1 MKNIQPV
8 LFFFETINQWNYHTY
23 VDLFDMKSSNRYKDM
38 FHEVLYGFTHPL
50 SKYEMYI
57 TTTKRNQGI
66 GFMMEDRQ
74 TQTPVLFAGLQEWG
88 STAIMWPDWM
98 YIPHNASKIVF
109 DDKCLETKQMD
120 AFVMSEE
127 EHFQTMMLRDLPEH
141 HVINPAM
148 EVYQYLKPIAQRH
161 KIGFSI
167 DYNHMDMDFKD
178 FIPADSAFQTIT
190 NLFGNALELY
200 YEAEE
205 HGNPFNHYTIS

>member
-23 VDLFDMKSSNRYKDM
+23 VELFDMKPSVRYKDM
-38 FHEVLYGFTHPL
+38 FHEVLGGFSHPL

-57 TTTKRNQGI
+57 TTTKHNQGI

-88 STAIMWPDWM
+88 GKAVMWPDWM
-98 YIPHNASKIVF
+98 YIPMNANKLVF
-109 DDKCLETKQMD
+109 DDRDPNTPEMEVV
-120 AFVMSEE
+120 VMSEE
-127 EHFQTMMLRDLPEH
+127 EHFQTMMIRDLPDH
-141 HVINPAM
+141 RVIEPAI
-148 EVYQYLKPIAQRH
+148 EVYQYLKPIAANH

-178 FIPADSAFQTIT
+178 FIPAESAFQTIEQ
-190 NLFGNALELY
+190 LFGNALELY

-205 HGNPFNHYTIS
+205 HGNPFSYYTLS